1 MDRLTN
7 YLHLTVLISTVLFS
21 GVIMASSASAIL

>member
-21 GVIMASSASAIL
+21 GIIMASSASAIL